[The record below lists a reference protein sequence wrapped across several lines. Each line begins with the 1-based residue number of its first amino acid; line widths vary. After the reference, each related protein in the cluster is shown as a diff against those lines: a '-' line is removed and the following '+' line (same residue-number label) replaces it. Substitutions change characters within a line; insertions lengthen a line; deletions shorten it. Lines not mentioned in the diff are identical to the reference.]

1 MKNFYDILRVS
12 EDATQEQIKDAYIE
26 LISKYHP
33 DVYSGDKD
41 YAESYT
47 AVLTEAYSVLKDP
60 KRREEYDLTQNIT
73 KPRQSNSDD
82 KNFSNKNY
90 HSDYIYE
97 YQNSHRGVNL
107 DQERSRKY
115 FKGAKRKSK
124 NIFKR
129 LFKSKLFYA
138 LLFFFG
144 IEMIIIIFIYLQ
156 GQ

>member
-1 MKNFYDILRVS
+1 MIVSNPVLFPGPISENFKS
-12 EDATQEQIKDAYIE
+12 F
-26 LISKYHP
+26 
-33 DVYSGDKD
+33 
-41 YAESYT
+41 
-47 AVLTEAYSVLKDP
+47 LTMMLQKDP

-82 KNFSNKNY
+82 KNFSNENY